1 MKPLPP
7 SQSFFSFRPSQK
19 FDTRICL
26 NFLYSLIKI
35 NIMIHDISFPKGQIV
50 DLTHD
55 YSSETIYWPTE
66 EGFKLDVGFEGMTE
80 KGYYYSAKKFSAP
93 EHGGTHMDAPIH
105 FAKDGKTIDE
115 ISLEQLIRPAVIIDV
130 SKETLKNRDYQI
142 SIRDFAIWES
152 SYGKIY
158 DETIVLLH
166 TGYGRY
172 WPDRLKYLGTDK
184 TGKAALKDLHFP
196 GLHPDA
202 ANWLVENRKINAI
215 GLDTQSIDYGKSQFF
230 ETHRTL
236 CAKNIPFFENVT
248 NLDKLPAI
256 DAWVIALPMKIKGVV
271 EHPYV

>member
-1 MKPLPP
+1 M
-7 SQSFFSFRPSQK
+7 
-19 FDTRICL
+19 
-26 NFLYSLIKI
+26 N
-35 NIMIHDISFPKGQIV
+35 HDIPFPKGQII

-66 EGFKLDVGFEGMTE
+66 DGFKLDVGFEGMTE
-80 KGYYYSAKKFSAP
+80 KGYYYSAKKFSAS

-105 FAKDGKTIDE
+105 FAKDGTTIDE
-115 ISLEQLIRPAVIIDV
+115 ISLDQLIGPAVIIDV
-130 SKETLKNRDYQI
+130 SKETLKNNDYQI
-142 SIRDFAIWES
+142 SIRDFTIWES
-152 SYGKIY
+152 SYGKIP
-158 DETIVLLH
+158 DETIILLH

-184 TGKAALKDLHFP
+184 TGKEALSDLHFP

-230 ETHRTL
+230 ETHRIL
-236 CAKNIPFFENVT
+236 CTKNIPFFENVA

-256 DAWVIALPMKIKGVV
+256 GTLVIALPMKIKGGSGAPLRLVAIT
-271 EHPYV
+271 P

>member
-1 MKPLPP
+1 M
-7 SQSFFSFRPSQK
+7 
-19 FDTRICL
+19 
-26 NFLYSLIKI
+26 N
-35 NIMIHDISFPKGQIV
+35 HDIPFPKGQIV

-66 EGFKLDVGFEGMTE
+66 DGFKLDVGFEGMTE
-80 KGYYYSAKKFSAP
+80 KGYYYSANKFSAP

-115 ISLEQLIRPAVIIDV
+115 ISLDQLIGPAVIIDV
-130 SKETLKNRDYQI
+130 SKETLKNNDYQI
-142 SIRDFAIWES
+142 SIRDFTIWES
-152 SYGKIY
+152 SYGKIR

-184 TGKAALKDLHFP
+184 TGKEALSDLHFP

-230 ETHRTL
+230 ETHRIL
-236 CAKNIPFFENVT
+236 CTKNIPFFENVA

-256 DAWVIALPMKIKGVV
+256 GTLVIALPMKIKGGSGAPLRLVAIT
-271 EHPYV
+271 P

>member
-1 MKPLPP
+1 M
-7 SQSFFSFRPSQK
+7 
-19 FDTRICL
+19 
-26 NFLYSLIKI
+26 N
-35 NIMIHDISFPKGQIV
+35 HDIPFPKGQII

-66 EGFKLDVGFEGMTE
+66 DGFKLDVGFEGMTE
-80 KGYYYSAKKFSAP
+80 KGYYYSANKFSAP

-105 FAKDGKTIDE
+105 FAKDGTTIDE
-115 ISLEQLIRPAVIIDV
+115 ISLDQLIGPAVIIDV
-130 SKETLKNRDYQI
+130 SKETLKNNDYQI
-142 SIRDFAIWES
+142 SIRDFTIWES
-152 SYGKIY
+152 SYGKIR

-184 TGKAALKDLHFP
+184 TGKEALSDLHFP

-230 ETHRTL
+230 ETHRIL
-236 CAKNIPFFENVT
+236 CTKNIPFFENVA

-256 DAWVIALPMKIKGVV
+256 GTLVIALPMKIKGGSGAPLRLVAIT
-271 EHPYV
+271 P